1 MLRSALDVAPPPP
14 SFAPFLIMIL
24 VAVVAIIAVLILLG
38 VIRTSQ
44 P

>member
-1 MLRSALDVAPPPP
+1 
-14 SFAPFLIMIL
+14 MIL

-38 VIRTSQ
+38 LIRKSQ